1 MIDVFN
7 ENRKHL
13 QEQLIIETAYY
24 HFKYSREETPYSI
37 TLTYISEEDFDFNR
51 YKEHLRINDKII
63 LLQPNLCAI
72 VFDGT
77 TEEQGLKAAEH
88 LLYHVQDLCFTKHIY
103 MAIVTVNPDD
113 TEFQTVHDLFDL
125 LSYALK
131 HNMDNSVI
139 ERSQI
144 IKND

>member
-7 ENRKHL
+7 ESRKRL
-13 QEQLIIETAYY
+13 QEQLIVETAYY

-37 TLTYISEEDFDFNR
+37 ALTYISENDFDFNR
-51 YKEHLRINDKII
+51 YEKNLRVDDKII
-63 LLQPNLCAI
+63 LLHPNLCAI

-77 TEEQGLKAAEH
+77 MEEQGLKAAEH
-88 LLYHVQDLCFTKHIY
+88 LLYHVQDICFTKHVY
-103 MAIVTVNPDD
+103 MAIVTVNSNE
-113 TEFQTVHDLFDL
+113 TQFQTVHDLFDL
-125 LSYALK
+125 LSYALN

-144 IKND
+144 LKND